1 MKATTTA
8 LATLLALVACGGSE
22 SPPAATGAS
31 PPRPSAAPPP
41 VPDVP
46 ALPDAGAAPPVAPS
60 LTDLV
65 ADRNKTALEALNAH
79 DRRKLASTY
88 AENAT
93 INMFGEDDITGR
105 DAIAAEFAQTLMGL
119 PDLKASFSRT
129 WAKNNVEVV
138 EWVITGAGRAGSKL
152 TGLVGLSV
160 LTFAPDGLVTSEHRY
175 RDTPT
180 LLKQLGFAKGE
191 VHAVPVPTATESHVA
206 RGTPE
211 EDANLASLT
220 KWYDLINGHKA
231 GAFALLA
238 DDATLDDSTA
248 DAPTKGRKEIQ
259 RAFGRTWKAFPD
271 MVEEPAVSFAV
282 EDFTVSE
289 VAIRGT
295 QKGALGPLKPSKKA
309 MTIHQA
315 DIVQWKDGKMVHAW
329 VYGNAKEMF
338 DQLSA
343 GAGAGKK

>member
-1 MKATTTA
+1 MKPKTIA

-22 SPPAATGAS
+22 SPPATTAAI
-31 PPRPSAAPPP
+31 PPTPAVAPPP
-41 VPDVP
+41 TPAASVP
-46 ALPDAGAAPPVAPS
+46 PDAGPAPPPAPAAPS
-60 LTDLV
+60 LADLV

-79 DRRKLASTY
+79 DRKKLASTY

-93 INMFGEDDITGR
+93 ITMFGEGDITGR

-119 PDLKASFSRT
+119 PDLKASFART
-129 WAKNNVEVV
+129 WAKNNVEVL
-138 EWVITGAGRAGSKL
+138 EWVITGAGSKPA
-152 TGLVGLSV
+152 GLVGLSV

-180 LLKQLGFAKGE
+180 LLRQLGFAKGD
-191 VHAVPVPTATESHVA
+191 VRAVPAPSATEPHVA

-211 EDANLASLT
+211 EDANLASLA
-220 KWYDLINGHKA
+220 KWYGAINAHKA
-231 GAFALLA
+231 DAFALLS

-248 DAPTKGRKEIQ
+248 ADAPTTGRKEIQ
-259 RAFGRTWKAFPD
+259 RRFGRLWKAFPD
-271 MVEEPAVSFAV
+271 MKEEPATPLAV

-289 VAIRGT
+289 VVVRGT

-309 MTIHQA
+309 MAIHQT
-315 DIVQWKDGKMVHAW
+315 DIAQWKDGKIVRAW

-338 DQLSA
+338 NQLSA
-343 GAGAGKK
+343 GKK

>member
-1 MKATTTA
+1 MKLTTTA

-22 SPPAATGAS
+22 SPPAVTGAS
-31 PPRPSAAPPP
+31 PPMPPVAPPP
-41 VPDVP
+41 VPDP
-46 ALPDAGAAPPVAPS
+46 PDAGPAPPVAPS

-88 AENAT
+88 ADNAT
-93 INMFGEDDITGR
+93 INMFGEEDITGR

-129 WAKNNVEVV
+129 WAKNNVEVL
-138 EWVITGAGRAGSKL
+138 EWVITGAGSKP

-160 LTFAPDGLVTSEHRY
+160 LTFAPDGLVANEHRY

-191 VHAVPVPTATESHVA
+191 VHAVPLPSATESHVA

-211 EDANLASLT
+211 EDANLASLA

-231 GAFALLA
+231 DAFALLA

-248 DAPTKGRKEIQ
+248 AAPTKGRTEIQ
-259 RAFGRTWKAFPD
+259 RTFGRTWKAFPD
-271 MVEEPAVSFAV
+271 MAEEPSVSFAV

-309 MTIHQA
+309 MAIHQA
-315 DIVQWKDGKMVHAW
+315 DIVQWKDGKMVRAW

-338 DQLSA
+338 DQMS
-343 GAGAGKK
+343 AGAGKK